1 MLDKDIRYQRTKK
14 NILEAM
20 TQLLEKKNFEQI
32 TVKNICEQAEIS
44 RSGFYL
50 HYTDK
55 YDLVEKYQLELMG
68 RGVEIFSDTLGKGK
82 HELMLNILTFF
93 KAEGKLMGR
102 LISENGSAEIQGKLK
117 QRMKENAKN
126 NILPKLSVA
135 IENDIQ
141 ERYFISFLSNG
152 FFGILQE
159 WVNSGEKETPE
170 ELVAN
175 IETLP
180 FYDFLI

>member
-68 RGVEIFSDTLGKGK
+68 RGVEIFPI
-82 HELMLNILTFF
+82 H
-93 KAEGKLMGR
+93 
-102 LISENGSAEIQGKLK
+102 
-117 QRMKENAKN
+117 
-126 NILPKLSVA
+126 
-135 IENDIQ
+135 
-141 ERYFISFLSNG
+141 
-152 FFGILQE
+152 
-159 WVNSGEKETPE
+159 
-170 ELVAN
+170 
-175 IETLP
+175 
-180 FYDFLI
+180 